1 MAMPLT
7 PATSRLRTAP
17 FHAGLLLTSLTCAAL
32 LVMPG
37 CQKDRVGRID
47 PYETTRSEEE
57 SRQILPVALL
67 EFSDQAAPRLVRDLQ
82 QLPEIQ
88 ENELSTVLLGDL
100 DNQTQIVPTSDF
112 EVAMRRLRN
121 KLINSELAGDQ
132 LAFVERR
139 ERVGNLADR
148 ERVVGAEGDIADAE
162 DYDAASTYALNGD
175 FIRVSRGRV
184 NLYYM
189 EFQLVSFETN
199 RIVWSDRY
207 EVKQQDVN

>member
-1 MAMPLT
+1 MPRT
-7 PATSRLRTAP
+7 HAASRSRPASH
-17 FHAGLLLTSLTCAAL
+17 HAGLLLASLACAAL
-32 LVMPG
+32 LLMTG
-37 CQKDRVGRID
+37 CQKDRRGRID
-47 PYETTRSEEE
+47 PYETTRSEEQ
-57 SRQILPVALL
+57 SRQILPVTLL
-67 EFSDQAAPRLVRDLQ
+67 EFSDQAAPRLVRDLKE
-82 QLPEIQ
+82 LPEIQ
-88 ENELSTVLLGDL
+88 DNELSTVILGDIE
-100 DNQTQIVPTSDF
+100 NQTQIVPTSDF

-121 KLINSELAGDQ
+121 KLINSELAGDE

-139 ERVGNLADR
+139 TRVGNLAER

-207 EVKQQDVN
+207 EVKQQDTN

>member
-1 MAMPLT
+1 MPCT
-7 PATSRLRTAP
+7 HAASRSRTLP
-17 FHAGLLLTSLTCAAL
+17 HHAGLLLASLACAAL
-32 LVMPG
+32 LVTTG
-37 CQKDRVGRID
+37 CQKDRRGRID
-47 PYETTRSEEE
+47 PYETTRSEEQ

-67 EFSDQAAPRLVRDLQ
+67 EFSDQAAPRLVRDLRE
-82 QLPEIQ
+82 LPEIRD
-88 ENELSTVLLGDL
+88 NELSTVILGDL

-121 KLINSELAGDQ
+121 KLINSDLAGDQ

-139 ERVGNLADR
+139 QRVGNLAER
-148 ERVVGAEGDIADAE
+148 ERVVGGEGDIADAE